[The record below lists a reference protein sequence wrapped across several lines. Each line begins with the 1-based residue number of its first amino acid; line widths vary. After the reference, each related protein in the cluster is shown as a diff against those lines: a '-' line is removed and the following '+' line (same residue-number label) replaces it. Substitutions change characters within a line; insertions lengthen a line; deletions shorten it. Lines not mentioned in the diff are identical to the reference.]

1 MGWIDR
7 RKLLLA
13 ASGAA
18 FVALAPSGAAALVR
32 TPNAAEGPYYPTPA
46 MRFEDVDNDLVKV
59 ASAVKQAGGEIIILR
74 GRVLDSAGAPVT
86 GARVEI
92 WQCDANG
99 RYLHTRERGRQ
110 DRDPA
115 FQGFGHY
122 VTGTDGAYWFRTIK
136 PVPYPGRA
144 PHIHVKVHHDGR
156 ELTTQLYLPNEPRN
170 ARDVLYG
177 RMTEAQRT
185 AVTMNFGADRDGV
198 EATVNL
204 VL

>member
-1 MGWIDR
+1 M
-7 RKLLLA
+7 
-13 ASGAA
+13 
-18 FVALAPSGAAALVR
+18 
-32 TPNAAEGPYYPTPA
+32 
-46 MRFEDVDNDLVKV
+46 
-59 ASAVKQAGGEIIILR
+59 
-74 GRVLDSAGAPVT
+74 
-86 GARVEI
+86 
-92 WQCDANG
+92 
-99 RYLHTRERGRQ
+99 
-110 DRDPA
+110 
-115 FQGFGHY
+115 
-122 VTGTDGAYWFRTIK
+122 TGTDGAYWFRTIK